1 MARRHLQRGDN
12 RILWRGYLKLSLVS
26 CAVALMPA
34 ASATERTR
42 VHLLN
47 ASTGNRIRRHYVD
60 AVTGKR
66 VDTEAQ
72 VRGYEVGKDDYLP
85 ITEEDFDSIA
95 VESSHIIDITL
106 FTEADAIDPVW
117 QENSYYLV
125 PDDKVAVEAYTVI
138 RAAME
143 QTGQVGIGRLVLQKR
158 ERRCV
163 LRPHGRGIL
172 LTSLRYPYEVRPDDQ
187 AFAAIDSDATVPKG
201 ARALLERAVEE
212 RKGTFEPAAFRD
224 RYQAA
229 LLKLARS
236 KQKPETGKAKKPPTR
251 KPKGDQKGDNVI
263 NLMDALKAS
272 IRAEKR

>member
-34 ASATERTR
+34 ASAADRTR

-47 ASTGNRIRRHYVD
+47 VRTGNRIRRHFVD
-60 AVTGKR
+60 GVTGRR

-72 VRGYEVGKDDYLP
+72 VRGYEVGKEEYLP
-85 ITEEDFDSIA
+85 ITEEDFESIA
-95 VESSHIIDITL
+95 LESNHIIDITL
-106 FTEADAIDPVW
+106 FTDADAIDPVW

-143 QTGQVGIGRLVLQKR
+143 ETGQVGIGRLVLQKR

-172 LTSLRYPYEVRPDDQ
+172 LTSLRYPYEVRDDAQ
-187 AFAAIDSDATVPKG
+187 AFAGIDPKAAPPKG
-201 ARALLERAVEE
+201 ARALLERAVAE
-212 RKGTFEPAAFRD
+212 RTGDFEPDRFRD

-236 KQKPETGKAKKPPTR
+236 KQAPETGKPKKAARP
-251 KPKGDQKGDNVI
+251 PKGGPKGDNVI